1 MEDEI
6 ITTDVPETS
15 EEELEEVNIDTSE
28 DIENKETQE
37 NDNEEEVRYTQEEV
51 NSMIKDRLDR
61 FKKKEKENLRKY
73 EYLESIVKT
82 GTGTDNLDDAIKE
95 TVDFYK
101 GNGLEIPEYSAY
113 SEDDERILGQARAN
127 EFIKSGY
134 EEMEAEANR
143 IASIPREQ
151 RSVRE
156 TEEFNILGAELTRR
170 NNIRE
175 LKSKGYDSN
184 VLETDEFKKFSNQ
197 FNNQTDISKI
207 YEMFTKLN
215 GNKVEKPYS
224 PGSAK
229 SNAQVKQIKD
239 YYSPDDFDKLTDE
252 DLNNPKIM
260 EIVDKSRLQW
270 YKK

>member
-1 MEDEI
+1 MEEEI

-101 GNGLEIPEYSAY
+101 GNGL
-113 SEDDERILGQARAN
+113 
-127 EFIKSGY
+127 
-134 EEMEAEANR
+134 
-143 IASIPREQ
+143 
-151 RSVRE
+151 
-156 TEEFNILGAELTRR
+156 
-170 NNIRE
+170 
-175 LKSKGYDSN
+175 DS
-184 VLETDEFKKFSNQ
+184 
-197 FNNQTDISKI
+197 
-207 YEMFTKLN
+207 
-215 GNKVEKPYS
+215 
-224 PGSAK
+224 
-229 SNAQVKQIKD
+229 
-239 YYSPDDFDKLTDE
+239 
-252 DLNNPKIM
+252 
-260 EIVDKSRLQW
+260 
-270 YKK
+270 